1 MLVGVIGFGLLVGA
15 VLGLVGAGG
24 AIIAVP
30 ALVYVLG
37 VPVTEAMS
45 TSLVMAASSSVA
57 AVLPRLRHGI
67 DWRIAVTVG
76 VVGIPAAFA
85 GTAVNAALP
94 QHVVL
99 LAFAALMIV
108 AGIQMLRPR
117 PDTDGSRR
125 GGRGWVWRALLVGVA
140 VGFLTGL
147 LGVGGGFVIV
157 PALVLLLQLPIGAAI
172 GTSLVITIVNSIAGV
187 VAHAGAGSIDWAT
200 TVAFAAPAFV
210 ASLIAARFATKIS
223 GRALQVAFAL
233 LVLAIAV
240 LTIIRTI
247 LTW

>member
-1 MLVGVIGFGLLVGA
+1 MLIGVAAFGLLVGA

-57 AVLPRLRHGI
+57 AVLPRLKHGI
-67 DWRIAVTVG
+67 NWRIAVTVG
-76 VVGIPAAFA
+76 VVGIPAAFV

-99 LAFAALMIV
+99 LAFAALMIA

-117 PDTDGSRR
+117 PEATHDQLS
-125 GGRGWVWRALLVGVA
+125 GRGWIWRALLVGVG

-157 PALVLLLQLPIGAAI
+157 PALVLLLGLPISAAI
-172 GTSLVITIVNSIAGV
+172 GTSLIITIVNSIAGV
-187 VAHAGAGSIDWAT
+187 AAHAGTGSVDWQIT
-200 TVAFAAPAFV
+200 IAFAAPAFV
-210 ASLIAARFATKIS
+210 ASLIAARFATGIS
-223 GRALQVAFAL
+223 GRTLQIAFAV

>member
-1 MLVGVIGFGLLVGA
+1 MLLAVAAFGLLVGA

-30 ALVYVLG
+30 ALVYVVG
-37 VPVTEAMS
+37 VPVAEAMS

-67 DWRIAVTVG
+67 NWRIATTVG
-76 VVGIPAAFA
+76 VVGIPAAFL

-94 QHVVL
+94 QPVVL
-99 LAFAALMIV
+99 LGFATLMIV

-117 PDTDGSRR
+117 PSASGERPP
-125 GGRGWVWRALLVGVA
+125 GRGWVWRAVLVGLA
-140 VGFLTGL
+140 VGLLTGL

-157 PALVLLLQLPIGAAI
+157 PALVLLLRMPIGAAI
-172 GTSLVITIVNSIAGV
+172 GTSLIITIVNSIAGV
-187 VAHAGAGSIDWAT
+187 IAHAGVGSVDWQI
-200 TVAFAAPAFV
+200 TVAFAAPAFL
-210 ASLIAARFATKIS
+210 ASLIAARFATRLS
-223 GRALQVAFAL
+223 GRMLQVAFAV
-233 LVLAIAV
+233 LVLAIAL
-240 LTIIRTI
+240 LTIVRTI

>member
-1 MLVGVIGFGLLVGA
+1 MLIGVAAFGLFVGA

-30 ALVYVLG
+30 ALVYVIG

-67 DWRIAVTVG
+67 KWRIAATVG
-76 VVGIPAAFA
+76 AVGIPAAFL
-85 GTAVNAALP
+85 GTAVNVALP

-99 LAFAALMIV
+99 LAFAALMIA
-108 AGIQMLRPR
+108 AGVQMLRPR
-117 PDTDGSRR
+117 PTASGELLAR
-125 GGRGWVWRALLVGVA
+125 GRWVWRGLLVGVG

-147 LGVGGGFVIV
+147 LGVGGGFIIV
-157 PALVLLLQLPIGAAI
+157 PALVLLLNLPIGAAI
-172 GTSLVITIVNSIAGV
+172 GTSLVITIVNSIGGV
-187 VAHAGAGSIDWAT
+187 AAHAGSGFVDWPLT
-200 TVAFAAPAFV
+200 IAFAVPAFA
-210 ASLIAARFATKIS
+210 ASLIAARFAARIS
-223 GRALQVAFAL
+223 GKALQRVFAA

-240 LTIIRTI
+240 LTVVRTV